1 MDVLKRVKSRY
12 GVVSL
17 SSSFSQCYCVCVCV
31 CYSELEECLL
41 VMPFSDVTD
50 FLKLLDIW
58 IQVGVDWKL
67 SWNKVTRLSLS
78 LSLCT
83 EWLGD

>member
-1 MDVLKRVKSRY
+1 M
-12 GVVSL
+12 
-17 SSSFSQCYCVCVCV
+17 CVCV

-67 SWNKVTRLSLS
+67 SWNRVTLSLS
-78 LSLCT
+78 LSLHRMAGR
-83 EWLGD
+83 LSSPADVSSSY

>member
-1 MDVLKRVKSRY
+1 M
-12 GVVSL
+12 
-17 SSSFSQCYCVCVCV
+17 CC
-31 CYSELEECLL
+31 SELEECLL

-58 IQVGVDWKL
+58 IQVGMGWKL
-67 SWNKVTRLSLS
+67 SWTRITCLSLTV
-78 LSLCT
+78 CT

>member
-1 MDVLKRVKSRY
+1 M
-12 GVVSL
+12 
-17 SSSFSQCYCVCVCV
+17 CVCV

-58 IQVGVDWKL
+58 IQVGVDWKQ
-67 SWNKVTRLSLS
+67 SWNRVTLSLS